1 MENEKK
7 EKPEACGKKKAPW
20 FGYILI
26 VLGVIFVLEQAL
38 DTSILGDLP
47 WEYIWPLLLVL
58 LGIHIVAK
66 KK

>member
-7 EKPEACGKKKAPW
+7 EKPEVCGKGRTPW

-26 VLGVIFVLEQAL
+26 VLGVVFVLELAL
-38 DTSILGDLP
+38 DTSILGELP
-47 WEYIWPLLLVL
+47 WEYIWPLLVVL